1 VLDHPTTDRRSARR
15 EATKAEILEAA
26 WEIVRAEGLAALSLR
41 DLARKVGMQ
50 APSIYQY
57 FDSKHAIYDAMFAQA
72 WGTYLELV
80 RTYDQVEDLR
90 SLLLLSGQNFIEFS
104 CADPARY
111 QLMNQ
116 RTIPGFE
123 PSPDSYAPAVEAL
136 GLLRERLAVAGIT
149 DQKATDL
156 WTALLSGLVNQQIA
170 NDPGGDRWSRL
181 VEDIVDMYV
190 AHVAPRRRNAK

>member
-1 VLDHPTTDRRSARR
+1 MLDNPTTDRRSARR
-15 EATKAEILEAA
+15 EATKAEILHAA

-50 APSIYQY
+50 APSLYQY
-57 FDSKHAIYDAMFAQA
+57 FDAKHAIYDAMFGQA
-72 WGTYLELV
+72 WQTYLDMV
-80 RTYDQVEDLR
+80 RADDAPEDLR
-90 SLLLLSGQNFIEFS
+90 TLLLLSGGRFIDFA

-136 GLLRERLAVAGIT
+136 ELLRARLAAVGVT
-149 DQKATDL
+149 DQKAVDL
-156 WTALLSGLVNQQIA
+156 WTALLSGLINQQIA

-190 AHVAPRRRNAK
+190 AHVAPRRRNGK